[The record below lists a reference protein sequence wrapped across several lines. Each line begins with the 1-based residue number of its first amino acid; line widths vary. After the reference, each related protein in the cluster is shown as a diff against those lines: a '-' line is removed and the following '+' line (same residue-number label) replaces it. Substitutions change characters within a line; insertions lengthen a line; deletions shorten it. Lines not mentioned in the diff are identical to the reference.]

1 MFKTLKET
9 LKYVRTTYESFQ
21 FLNIYSLA
29 EAKDLKWMD
38 WKFEV
43 EMKVTAKV
51 DEVGMMPEKITAVI
65 NLLQAAII
73 IRDTEMVKLIEQ
85 ESPDPDKVFNYELT
99 FLPEDKGKIANLTVN
114 CLWIVGASAIHL
126 ATFWH
131 CESLAHLLKK
141 KPELRNKITPNYKI
155 APLHIASFQEN
166 SILIRLLIHCKA
178 DIEAQTAFGH
188 TALHLAAMTGHAN
201 NVMLLVFE
209 GKANVLAKN
218 TVKVRSD
225 CRLGE
230 TPIHHAKTGKII
242 RILLSKTTP
251 KQLMEIDTIEDRPLF
266 DQFLK
271 HHPSTLKSYLDLM
284 VTSKNDL
291 ENDDPHLIFDL
302 SMFDYKKKNDEESN
316 KEETTTEKITRITKK
331 ANQMDKHLRLMEEDR
346 SELLTHPVMTLF
358 MHLKWH
364 PNVVPYFINFLIFF
378 MFLFVFSS
386 HALLT
391 VDFLQCDSNI
401 GSSG

>member
-1 MFKTLKET
+1 
-9 LKYVRTTYESFQ
+9 
-21 FLNIYSLA
+21 
-29 EAKDLKWMD
+29 
-38 WKFEV
+38 
-43 EMKVTAKV
+43 MKVTVKA

-73 IRDTEMVKLIEQ
+73 IRDTEMVKLIERKSM
-85 ESPDPDKVFNYELT
+85 EFSDPDLMFNYQLA
-99 FLPEDKGKIANLTVN
+99 FLPEDKVKVSCLTVH
-114 CLWIVGASAIHL
+114 CLWIVQASAIHL

-155 APLHIASFQEN
+155 TPLHIASFQEN
-166 SILIRLLIHCKA
+166 TILIRLLIHCKA

-201 NVMLLVFE
+201 NVMMLVFE

-218 TVKVRSD
+218 TINVRSD

-242 RILLSKTTP
+242 RILLTKTTP

-284 VTSKNDL
+284 VTSKRDL

-302 SMFDYKKKNDEESN
+302 SMFDYKKKNVEESN
-316 KEETTTEKITRITKK
+316 KEETTDKVTRITKK

-358 MHLKWH
+358 MHMKWH

-378 MFLFVFSS
+378 MFLIVFSA

-391 VDFLQCDSNI
+391 VDFLQCDSHI
-401 GSSG
+401 GSSGKNLLMNFFTFDSQGAF

>member
-1 MFKTLKET
+1 
-9 LKYVRTTYESFQ
+9 
-21 FLNIYSLA
+21 
-29 EAKDLKWMD
+29 
-38 WKFEV
+38 
-43 EMKVTAKV
+43 MKVTVNV
-51 DEVGMMPEKITAVI
+51 DEGGKMPEKVTAVI

-73 IRDTEMVKLIEQ
+73 LRDTEMVKLIEQ
-85 ESPDPDKVFNYELT
+85 KSMQFSDPDSMFNYQLA
-99 FLPEDKGKIANLTVN
+99 FLPEDKGKIANLTVH
-114 CLWIVGASAIHL
+114 CLWIDQGSAIHI

-141 KPELRNKITPNYKI
+141 KPELRNKATPNYKI
-155 APLHIASFQEN
+155 TPLHLASVQDN
-166 SILIRLLIHCKA
+166 TTVIRLLIHCNA
-178 DIEAQTAFGH
+178 EIEAQSAFGH
-188 TALHLAAMTGHAN
+188 TALHLAAMTGHTN
-201 NVMLLVFE
+201 NVMMLVFE
-209 GKANVLAKN
+209 GKANVLAK
-218 TVKVRSD
+218 TKIKVRSS

-284 VTSKNDL
+284 VTSKSDL

-302 SMFDYKKKNDEESN
+302 SMFDYKNKNDKESN
-316 KEETTTEKITRITKK
+316 EENNEEEITDKITKITKK
-331 ANQMDKHLRLMEEDR
+331 ANQMDKHLRLMEDDR
-346 SELLTHPVMTLF
+346 SELLTHPVMKLF

-364 PNVVPYFINFLIFF
+364 PNVVPYLINFLIFF
-378 MFLFVFSS
+378 MFLVVFSA

-391 VDFLQCDSNI
+391 VDFLQCDSHI
-401 GSSG
+401 GSSGK

>member
-1 MFKTLKET
+1 
-9 LKYVRTTYESFQ
+9 
-21 FLNIYSLA
+21 
-29 EAKDLKWMD
+29 
-38 WKFEV
+38 
-43 EMKVTAKV
+43 MKVTV
-51 DEVGMMPEKITAVI
+51 NDDEWGKTPETVTAVI

-73 IRDTEMVKLIEQ
+73 LRDTEMVELIVQKSMEL
-85 ESPDPDKVFNYELT
+85 PDPDLMFNYELT
-99 FLPEDKGKIANLTVN
+99 PLPEHKGKIANLTID
-114 CLWIVGASAIHL
+114 CLWIVRASAIHL

-131 CESLAHLLKK
+131 CASLTHLLKK
-141 KPELRNKITPNYKI
+141 KPELRNKVTPSYKI
-155 APLHIASFQEN
+155 APLHLASVQDN
-166 SILIRLLIHCKA
+166 TTIIRLLIHCKV

-188 TALHLAAMTGHAN
+188 TALHLAAMTGHTN
-201 NVMLLVFE
+201 NVMMLVFE

-218 TVKVRSD
+218 TVQLRSS

-271 HHPSTLKSYLDLM
+271 HHPSTLKTYLDLM
-284 VTSKNDL
+284 VTSKSDL

-302 SMFDYKKKNDEESN
+302 SMFDYQKNISG
-316 KEETTTEKITRITKK
+316 ETTHKITKITKK
-331 ANQMDKHLRLMEEDR
+331 ANQMDKHLRLMVEGR
-346 SELLTHPVMTLF
+346 SELLTHPVMKLF
-358 MHLKWH
+358 MHMKWH

-378 MFLFVFSS
+378 MFLVLFSA
-386 HALLT
+386 HACLT
-391 VDFLQCDSNI
+391 VNFLQCDSHI

>member
-1 MFKTLKET
+1 
-9 LKYVRTTYESFQ
+9 
-21 FLNIYSLA
+21 
-29 EAKDLKWMD
+29 MD
-38 WKFEV
+38 WKFNVKIKVTLKDQDMNETP
-43 EMKVTAKV
+43 EKVTAV
-51 DEVGMMPEKITAVI
+51 V

-73 IRDTEMVKLIEQ
+73 LKDTEMVKLIEQ
-85 ESPDPDKVFNYELT
+85 TSTQSSGSDSIFNYELK
-99 FLPEDKGKIANLTVN
+99 FQPEDKEKIANLTDN

-141 KPELRNKITPNYKI
+141 KPELRNKSTPDYKI
-155 APLHIASFQEN
+155 SPLHIASFQEN
-166 SILIRLLIHCKA
+166 TTITRLLIHCKA
-178 DIEAQTAFGH
+178 EIEAQTAFGH
-188 TALHLAAMTGHAN
+188 TALHIAAMTGHTN
-201 NVMLLVFE
+201 NVIMLVFE

-218 TVKVRSD
+218 NIVARSS

-242 RILLSKTTP
+242 EILLSKTTP
-251 KQLMEIDTIEDRPLF
+251 KQLMEIDTIEDRPFF

-284 VTSKNDL
+284 VTSKSDL
-291 ENDDPHLIFDL
+291 GNDDPHLIFNL
-302 SMFDYKKKNDEESN
+302 SMFEYKKKNEYENS
-316 KEETTTEKITRITKK
+316 KEETTSDKITKITKITKK

-378 MFLFVFSS
+378 MFLVVFSA

-391 VDFLQCDSNI
+391 VDFLQCDSHI